1 MTKTEQYLQE
11 FKNSSNSWFD
21 QQDWF
26 IPRFEFF
33 TKFFTKEF
41 LDKAEWKDFQEMGN
55 HLHCFNFYAFGKKES
70 IR

>member
-41 LDKAEWKDFQEMGN
+41 LDKAEWNQDVNIFKINKCHKFPPDN
-55 HLHCFNFYAFGKKES
+55 IHRVDY
-70 IR
+70 